1 MKNQRSRIKTK
12 FIFIII
18 FSISIFYFSCGR
30 NYSKQEK
37 EYISEIENFRKGKD
51 DYMKNDKSSPFNS
64 DSNAHFENLKYYDV
78 NPNYVFKSKLFLYDK
93 KDTVKVF
100 GTKGEERKVIR
111 FGYVKIKFKLREKK
125 VNVYKGF
132 TKNDEEYYS
141 IWFTDKTTGDKTYG
155 VGRYLDFELKPDSN
169 FIYTI
174 DFNLAYNPYCA
185 YSAKYSCA
193 IPNKEDH
200 LDIAIKAGE
209 KNFHN

>member
-1 MKNQRSRIKTK
+1 
-12 FIFIII
+12 
-18 FSISIFYFSCGR
+18 
-30 NYSKQEK
+30 
-37 EYISEIENFRKGKD
+37 
-51 DYMKNDKSSPFNS
+51 MKNDKSSPFNS

-93 KDTVKVF
+93 KDTIKVF

-111 FGYVKIKFKLREKK
+111 FGYVKIKFQSDEIK

-132 TKNDEEYYS
+132 TKNDDEYYS
-141 IWFTDKTTGDKTYG
+141 IWFTDKTTGEETYG
-155 VGRYLDFELKPDSN
+155 VGRYLDFDLKSDSN

-200 LDIAIKAGE
+200 LDLPIKAGE